1 MVVTVEDSL
10 NDIYLTKIET
20 SSTASSPIDQLMISD
35 SLQKRKA
42 KRNVLIGP
50 SECAVCGSP
59 TSHCHYDVPSC
70 HGCKAFF
77 RRSVI
82 NGGYYVCEHDL
93 ECQVRSGVFRCRS
106 CRYDAC
112 LRAGMNVAGVRLPN
126 NADYEK
132 IISQYE
138 KRKRKIE
145 QETTVPVK
153 YVPRFEQTADS
164 RVVDALT
171 FIEMKFSRL
180 RASTFNGISYYTDLN
195 AANLL
200 QKRSELGNADK
211 YEVKLQTSLGNNNNG
226 HYFGRHYLV
235 VDLILTVEQLKTM
248 PFFYQLDA
256 FDQEALVMHV
266 VLVNTALSEAFYSY
280 TQNSQSII
288 YPTHDTPLAGRAAMV
303 PNVHR
308 KFPDLLPIEYD
319 VFVRHIETL
328 SRVLPE
334 PEDYCLL
341 KAMIYSHAE
350 TPGLSDYARELLEQS
365 RELYSTALRR
375 RLQAKLGTLPGAR
388 KYADLVNMI
397 ESFFHFAQ
405 KKRELHVFIG
415 IHEKAFHMRQP
426 SLLNWFM
433 LNTSRPE

>member
-1 MVVTVEDSL
+1 MVVTAEDSL

-20 SSTASSPIDQLMISD
+20 TSSTASSPVDQLMTED
-35 SLQKRKA
+35 LLEKQTA

-50 SECAVCGSP
+50 TECAVCGAP

-82 NGGYYVCEHDL
+82 NGGYYVCEHELDC
-93 ECQVRSGVFRCRS
+93 EVRSGVFRCRS

-126 NADYEK
+126 NVDYEK

-153 YVPRFEQTADS
+153 YIPRFEQTTDS
-164 RVVDALT
+164 RIVDALK
-171 FIEMKFSRL
+171 FIELKFSRL
-180 RASTFNGISYYTDLN
+180 RSSTFSGFPYYTDHN
-195 AANLL
+195 VGNLL

-211 YEVKLQTSLGNNNNG
+211 YETLCKSKNAR
-226 HYFGRHYLV
+226 YFARHFLL

-280 TQNSQSII
+280 NQNSRSII
-288 YPTHDTPLAGRAAMV
+288 YPNRETPLSGRAELV
-303 PNVHR
+303 PNVSR
-308 KFPDLLPIEYD
+308 KFPELLPIEYD
-319 VFVRHIETL
+319 VFIRHIETL
-328 SRVLPE
+328 ARVVPDV
-334 PEDYCLL
+334 EDYCLL
-341 KAMIYSHAE
+341 KAVIYSHAE

-365 RELYSTALRR
+365 REIYSTALRR
-375 RLQAKLGTLPGAR
+375 RLQVKLGTLPGAQ
-388 KYADLVNMI
+388 KYANLVNMI

-405 KKRELHVFIG
+405 KKRELYVFIG
-415 IHEKAFHMRQP
+415 IHEKTFQLRQP

-433 LNTSRPE
+433 LHTSRPE